1 MRAIVLIDLLSTL
14 IQPVTVAYIVYL
26 VYLVAGEGQP
36 VPTTALIMLG
46 AIYGLQA
53 VIFLLHRKFEMIVWM
68 IIYILA
74 IPVFSF
80 LLPLYSFWKQDDFS
94 WGQTRVV
101 LGEKGKKLVI
111 HDEGVF
117 NPNDIPLKSWHDY
130 ENELWERGS
139 NQSIGQILAEKQEM
153 SYAGGGGYGQRGGGA
168 EGSIYGHESVM
179 NFASSRPRTPMSEM
193 GARSFHQALNSYSG
207 SHTPL
212 PGNMTPGGGMMGYTS
227 SRAGSIHHGHM
238 GSYDSAAYANGG
250 MGYPY
255 PPGTEGY
262 EMQGQQQNP
271 FALAQAQAQANMQ
284 MQMQMQM
291 PQMGMQQQYNHQ
303 HNHSRQSFGSMSAFM
318 AARSPPGTMPSDEQ
332 LEMDTRNILARAD
345 LQTLTKKGVRE
356 ELEKVS

>member
-1 MRAIVLIDLLSTL
+1 
-14 IQPVTVAYIVYL
+14 
-26 VYLVAGEGQP
+26 
-36 VPTTALIMLG
+36 
-46 AIYGLQA
+46 
-53 VIFLLHRKFEMIVWM
+53 
-68 IIYILA
+68 
-74 IPVFSF
+74 
-80 LLPLYSFWKQDDFS
+80 
-94 WGQTRVV
+94 
-101 LGEKGKKLVI
+101 
-111 HDEGVF
+111 
-117 NPNDIPLKSWHDY
+117 
-130 ENELWERGS
+130 
-139 NQSIGQILAEKQEM
+139 
-153 SYAGGGGYGQRGGGA
+153 
-168 EGSIYGHESVM
+168 
-179 NFASSRPRTPMSEM
+179 MSEM